1 MNSAGAQLQGNM
13 KHKIQKYETVTVSNT
28 RWNADRQN
36 ARDTQCVTLFPI
48 SSKAPNCIWY
58 TCTIK
63 GMRRSFLQKHFIIIY
78 GLVQLRIVPAS
89 ISEDNMN
96 HEPNTTDIHLFPFLA
111 SVSLALHQHTRSLRH
126 TPLCLGQSL
135 TKQDVII
142 FSTAFK
148 LQERGLGMTT
158 CESCFSAS
166 HSLQLCQTFVS
177 DHQMS
182 NEGNVL
188 ENQGER
194 ANLTWPANNLP
205 RGENKRSIF
214 TF

>member
-1 MNSAGAQLQGNM
+1 M
-13 KHKIQKYETVTVSNT
+13 T
-28 RWNADRQN
+28 DRERY
-36 ARDTQCVTLFPI
+36 AVCDIIPI

-63 GMRRSFLQKHFIIIY
+63 WMRRSFLQKHFIIIII
-78 GLVQLRIVPAS
+78 IVPES
-89 ISEDNMN
+89 ISEDNTN

-126 TPLCLGQSL
+126 TPLRLGQSL

-166 HSLQLCQTFVS
+166 HSLQLCQTYKYQTTRWAMKTEEMFWRIRVKGQTWH
-177 DHQMS
+177 DQQTTFP
-182 NEGNVL
+182 EGKKEKPFYFLATTLLQAEFLNSGNYV
-188 ENQGER
+188 Q
-194 ANLTWPANNLP
+194 
-205 RGENKRSIF
+205 SIWGGSSWS
-214 TF
+214 